1 MRMSAV
7 LAAVLVGGLALVH
20 AKGDL
25 NDFNTD
31 RASISAE
38 RVAMFYS
45 DKVIQGE
52 YILHFYKVISSYS
65 R

>member
-1 MRMSAV
+1 M

-45 DKVIQGE
+45 DKVIQGD
-52 YILHFYKVISSYS
+52 YILRFHKAI
-65 R
+65 